1 MTAGMRSR
9 TRQAE
14 ESLTDQHT
22 GHQRMVYRKADRE
35 LVVTTRPSFEAFY
48 RREYR
53 SVVALAYALSG
64 SRMGAEDLA
73 QEAFIAAHRNWDHV
87 SGYEKPGAWVR
98 RVTSNLAV
106 SAYRKRMAEARAV
119 TRLAWQRQEWLPAPE
134 PEDVRFWNAVRGLP
148 AKQAQ
153 AVALFYL
160 EDRPVAEIAAILD
173 CSPATAKVHLHRGR
187 QTLAEKLE
195 DDSV

>member
-1 MTAGMRSR
+1 MT
-9 TRQAE
+9 QAKE
-14 ESLTDQHT
+14 ALADQHT
-22 GHQRMVYRKADRE
+22 SHRRVVDRSAPE
-35 LVVTTRPSFEAFY
+35 PLVTTRSFEAFY
-48 RREYR
+48 RQEYR
-53 SVVALAYALSG
+53 SVVAFAYALSG

-87 SGYEKPGAWVR
+87 SEYEKPGAWVR
-98 RVTSNLAV
+98 RVASNLAI
-106 SAYRKRMAEARAV
+106 SAYRKRMAEVRAV

-134 PEDVRFWNAVRGLP
+134 PEDARFWNAVRGLP

-160 EDRPVAEIAAILD
+160 EDRPVAEIALVLD

-187 QTLAEKLE
+187 IALAEKLHGE
-195 DDSV
+195 PV